1 MIKALNGLLESWKFI
16 LHHFWGLYDNTEKCM
31 TPKDS
36 PMGNSRLFNF
46 ILPVQK
52 LQFRIAYFI
61 SLFYKFTVVFL

>member
-1 MIKALNGLLESWKFI
+1 MVSWNRGNLYCTTFGVYK
-16 LHHFWGLYDNTEKCM
+16 YDNTEKCM

-52 LQFRIAYFI
+52 LQFRIASFM
-61 SLFYKFTVVFL
+61 SFFYKFTVVFL